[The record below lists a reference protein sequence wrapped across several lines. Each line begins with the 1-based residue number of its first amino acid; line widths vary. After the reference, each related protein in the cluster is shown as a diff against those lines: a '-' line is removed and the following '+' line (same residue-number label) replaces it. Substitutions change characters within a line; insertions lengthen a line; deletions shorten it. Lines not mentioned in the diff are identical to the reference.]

1 MRKAQPLWRLNNMLL
16 ENQQIDED
24 IKGTIRKYLK
34 TNQNGIQIKME
45 YISKSIGCSKN
56 RSKGKLY
63 GNEGLP
69 QETRKISNKQPN
81 LLTQKKRKRKRR
93 TTKPKEK

>member
-1 MRKAQPLWRLNNMLL
+1 
-16 ENQQIDED
+16 
-24 IKGTIRKYLK
+24 
-34 TNQNGIQIKME
+34 ME

-81 LLTQKKRKRKRR
+81 LLSKKKKGKVKEEQQSPKRNK
-93 TTKPKEK
+93 

>member
-1 MRKAQPLWRLNNMLL
+1 
-16 ENQQIDED
+16 
-24 IKGTIRKYLK
+24 
-34 TNQNGIQIKME
+34 ME

-81 LLTQKKRKRKRR
+81 LLSKKKKRKSKRR

>member
-1 MRKAQPLWRLNNMLL
+1 
-16 ENQQIDED
+16 
-24 IKGTIRKYLK
+24 
-34 TNQNGIQIKME
+34 ME

-81 LLTQKKRKRKRR
+81 LLSQKKGKGKEEQQSPKRNK
-93 TTKPKEK
+93 